1 MKMKKITA
9 FIVAILSVL
18 TVATFAPIAN
28 VGAAGTPTV
37 TSVKFVHGYDSYKF
51 SYIVDQFDITLADG
65 EAVKSY
71 KVNDEET
78 ANTGAYVFKTLAND
92 QVIEFFK
99 NAEGTES
106 LGSFTFNV
114 VAKDEAKGSIKYS
127 VDTDSYAA
135 YMEKV
140 AKEVEAKK
148 LNDNFTYPAITDLLT
163 SELYPVDA
171 LKLTL
176 YTCAPNSQTFA
187 SSTGK
192 TIKLNELGKYS
203 FYVLAQDPSKNSIEI
218 DSEKHERKTLNGIEG
233 WYEGNDLVAP
243 IFTFECSK
251 VDAPKVSGG
260 SSKVLPGYV
269 GLTYKNIKDYITIDA
284 NGEKVEYKLYYSTL
298 ENNLYSEYKQSL
310 AADAT
315 DEWASKGIA
324 IINEALE
331 GGKVIDV
338 TDRKEYSAIGF
349 STSSLSFTPDQKGC
363 YYLVVVV
370 KDAYGSADMALNP
383 IMVEAEVSEVKLE
396 KQFLKYNWVSL
407 MFLGIAVL
415 CLIGIILLIF
425 VKPKEAT
432 EEVVTEVVKK

>member
-106 LGSFTFNV
+106 LGSFTFSV
-114 VAKDEAKGSIKYS
+114 VAKDSEGKIGYS
-127 VDTDSYAA
+127 VDTDSHAK
-135 YMEKV
+135 YME
-140 AKEVEAKK
+140 EVNKFNSEK
-148 LNDNFTYPAITDLLT
+148 LGASVSYPAITDLLV
-163 SELYPVDA
+163 SELYPADA
-171 LKLTL
+171 LKLTI
-176 YTCAPNSQTFA
+176 YTCAPNSQTFT

-192 TIKLNELGKYS
+192 TIKLSELGKYS
-203 FYVLAQDPSKNSIEI
+203 FYVLAQDPSENAIEI

-338 TDRKEYSAIGF
+338 TDSKEYSAIGF

>member
-9 FIVAILSVL
+9 FIVAILSLL
-18 TVATFAPIAN
+18 TIASFAPIAS
-28 VGAAGTPTV
+28 VKADETD
-37 TSVKFVHGYDSYKF
+37 VKFVHGYDSYKLE
-51 SYIVDQFDITLADG
+51 YIVDQFDITLG
-65 EAVKSY
+65 EGEEVKAY
-71 KVNDEET
+71 KVNTEEKI
-78 ANTGAYVFKTLAND
+78 NTGSYTFMTVGKNQT
-92 QVIEFFK
+92 IEFFK
-99 NAEGTES
+99 NTEGTET
-106 LGSFTFNV
+106 LGSFTFEV

-176 YTCAPNSQTFA
+176 YTCGPNSQTFS

-192 TIKLNELGKYS
+192 TIKLDVLGSYS
-203 FYVLAQDPSKNSIEI
+203 FYVLAQDPSKNALEI
-218 DSEKHERKTLNGIEG
+218 DSENHVRKTLGGIEG
-233 WYEGNDLVAP
+233 WYDESDKLVAP
-243 IFTFECSK
+243 IFTFNCAKAGQPEITA
-251 VDAPKVSGG
+251 VDAN
-260 SSKVLPGYV
+260 KVLQGYV
-269 GLTYKNIKDYITIDA
+269 GLTYKNIKDYITITA

-298 ENNLYSEYKQSL
+298 DKNLYTEYKLGLNGGTDAWTSAGFKL
-310 AADAT
+310 VVDAA
-315 DEWASKGIA
+315 ES
-324 IINEALE
+324 
-331 GGKVIDV
+331 GKLIDV
-338 TDRKEYSAIGF
+338 TDSKKYSAIGF

-363 YYLVVVV
+363 YYLLVSV
-370 KDAYGSADMALNP
+370 KDAYGSHDLALAP
-383 IMVEAEVSEVKLE
+383 IVVEAEVEEVKFE
-396 KQFLKYNWVSL
+396 KQFLKNNWVSI

-425 VKPKEAT
+425 VKPKEVNE